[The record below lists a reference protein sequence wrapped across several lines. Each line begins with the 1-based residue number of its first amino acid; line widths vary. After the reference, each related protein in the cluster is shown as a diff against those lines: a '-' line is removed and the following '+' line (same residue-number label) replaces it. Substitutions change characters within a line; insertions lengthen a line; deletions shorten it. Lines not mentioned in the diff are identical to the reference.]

1 MGNGIASRFSVALS
15 RVIDTPAPSAD
26 LQCDEDIAEIVQ
38 LVNELNQHQDLTV
51 KLNNQSKIC
60 NIFKKN
66 KQINLMN
73 KKFESK
79 NLDPQLQEIL
89 DKCRLELEALQE
101 QKEEAIDEFLEQ
113 HTEERLMAIKKL
125 EKLQKQYLEEI
136 GDEAVKATKIEQ
148 NEESLEQTKKEYNDK
163 KNQGLNEIKNKYNLL
178 CQKVNVDTNKFVE
191 LIKQNRIQQK
201 QAQECSSPLK
211 QEN

>member
-1 MGNGIASRFSVALS
+1 MEKKISTPKNQNKLGPTFGQSRIGSGQGYGSRSVVSGNRSNTSMGNGIASRFSVALS

-26 LQCDEDIAEIVQ
+26 LQCDSDIAEIVQ

-60 NIFKKN
+60 NIFKKT
-66 KQINLMN
+66 KQANLMN

-79 NLDPQLQEIL
+79 HLDPQLQEIL

-125 EKLQKQYLEEI
+125 EKLQKQDLDVI
-136 GDEAVKATKIEQ
+136 GDEGAKAT
-148 NEESLEQTKKEYNDK
+148 
-163 KNQGLNEIKNKYNLL
+163 
-178 CQKVNVDTNKFVE
+178 
-191 LIKQNRIQQK
+191 
-201 QAQECSSPLK
+201 
-211 QEN
+211 